1 MRLPTSPLS
10 LLLSCPA
17 CPACPSRLS
26 LALKPRFDEPWQLL
40 HGEASI
46 LSSGTYMHISTRP
59 ELLPL
64 LLARISY
71 LIPTRLYMYKQ
82 AAYMYASACPSPP
95 STSPIHSSWR
105 CPLASHEALVACSLP
120 PMTLSGGAT
129 APIGESA
136 TASGRVPSGSPLS
149 VYEHSS
155 WVSMERGLAEW
166 LRLVVRFMLAAGLEA
181 SDHDLGRG
189 AERRRLPF
197 VVYLGSSSGLMC
209 V

>member
-1 MRLPTSPLS
+1 MAAVAWRGFHLELRNLHAHSYTPGASAT
-10 LLLSCPA
+10 A
-17 CPACPSRLS
+17 
-26 LALKPRFDEPWQLL
+26 PRT
-40 HGEASI
+40 H
-46 LSSGTYMHISTRP
+46 
-59 ELLPL
+59 
-64 LLARISY
+64 
-71 LIPTRLYMYKQ
+71 LIPNTNKAIHVQ
-82 AAYMYASACPSPP
+82 TSCIPYMYASACPSPP

-105 CPLASHEALVACSLP
+105 CPLAFHEALVACSLP